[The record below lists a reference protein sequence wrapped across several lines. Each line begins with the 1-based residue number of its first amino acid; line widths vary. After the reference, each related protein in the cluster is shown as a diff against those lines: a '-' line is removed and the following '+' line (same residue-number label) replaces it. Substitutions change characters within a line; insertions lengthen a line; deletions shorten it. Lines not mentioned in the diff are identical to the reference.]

1 MAEIITA
8 QVFHARTRPKP
19 NAFRYGVYY
28 LRLPIEELSAPSRR
42 GLFSVDGFNL
52 ISIRARDYS
61 VGGRSAQSWVRGAL
75 DDFGLGAAVH
85 DIQLITMPRVLG
97 YAFNPVS
104 FWFCHSAENT
114 LRAVIAAVS
123 NTFGE
128 RHCYLCFHEDGRPIS
143 TDDWLQAEKI
153 FHVSPFLVVEGHY
166 RFRFACKSGEAAIW
180 INHYDS
186 QGLILSTSLV
196 GSAKPMSSA
205 RLLFCFL
212 RFPLVTLKVV
222 ALIHYQAAK
231 LFLKGMR
238 HFRKPMPPV
247 SYISR

>member
-1 MAEIITA
+1 LAKA
-8 QVFHARTRPKP
+8 KCFPLWRL
-19 NAFRYGVYY
+19 F
-28 LRLPIEELSAPSRR
+28 LRIPIEELSARSRR

-52 ISIRARDYS
+52 ISIRASDYS
-61 VGGRSAQSWVRGAL
+61 VGGRSAQAWVPAAL
-75 DDFGLGAAVH
+75 DDFGLGAAAH

-104 FWFCHSAENT
+104 FWFCHNAENT
-114 LRAVIAAVS
+114 LGAVIAAVS

-153 FHVSPFLVVEGHY
+153 FHVSPFLPVEGHY
-166 RFRFACKSGEAAIW
+166 RFRFAFAPGEAAIW

-186 QGLILSTSLV
+186 QRLILSTSLI
-196 GSAKPMSSA
+196 GTAKPMNSA
-205 RLLFCFL
+205 RLLFCFI
-212 RFPLVTLKVV
+212 RYPLVTFKVV
-222 ALIHYQAAK
+222 ALIHYQAVK

-238 HFRKPMPPV
+238 HFRKPTPPV

>member
-1 MAEIITA
+1 MAEIVTA

-28 LRLPIEELSAPSRR
+28 LRIPIGDLSAPSRR

-52 ISIRARDYS
+52 ISLRASDYS
-61 VGGRSAQSWVRGAL
+61 VGGRSAQSWVPAAL
-75 DDFGLGAAVH
+75 DEFGLSAAAH

-104 FWFCHSAENT
+104 FWFCHNAENT
-114 LRAVIAAVS
+114 LCAVIAAVS

-128 RHCYLCFHEDGRPIS
+128 RHCYLCFHEDGRPIEAG
-143 TDDWLQAEKI
+143 DWLQAEKI
-153 FHVSPFLVVEGHY
+153 FHVSPFLAVEGHY
-166 RFRFACKSGEAAIW
+166 RFRFAITPTKAAIW

-186 QGLILSTSLV
+186 QSLILSTSLI
-196 GSAKPMSSA
+196 GSAKPMNSA

-212 RFPLVTLKVV
+212 RYPLVTLKVV
-222 ALIHYQAAK
+222 LLIHYQAVK
-231 LFLKGMR
+231 LFLKGIN
-238 HFRKPMPPV
+238 HFRKPVPPV
-247 SYISR
+247 SLISR